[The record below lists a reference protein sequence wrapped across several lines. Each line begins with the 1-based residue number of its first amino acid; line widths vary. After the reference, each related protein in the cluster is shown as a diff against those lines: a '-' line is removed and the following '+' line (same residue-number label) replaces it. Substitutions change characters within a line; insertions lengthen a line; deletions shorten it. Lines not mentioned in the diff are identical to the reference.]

1 MGQGSL
7 PWEWA
12 QTACRANG
20 DDLASILTQEDY
32 TAFQSITQ
40 TQQFDM
46 WIGLYWETSTRMWQ
60 WSNGDPFP
68 YCVSEPQLGASNCCS
83 LTHKGHGQ
91 TENVT
96 LEKIDC
102 SLKRQ
107 FLCTGK
113 KRMKQTIVRMSLKSN
128 SGSDLNDPVVKE
140 QMLEQ
145 IRKEIAKNG
154 NFIQDLRWRELP
166 NGEVFRKT
174 VELGSPEEGPAV
186 EIPVFTLVSEGRS
199 MVEAQKFCREYYDE
213 LATIF
218 NAEDQTAALRAVSAQ
233 SLTDAVWGFF

>member
-1 MGQGSL
+1 CLVPLPIPCLLDTLRTIVYFLTLGTQLNSELKYYMGQGSL

-91 TENVT
+91 TENRLAT
-96 LEKIDC
+96 T
-102 SLKRQ
+102 Q
-107 FLCTGK
+107 FQSHL
-113 KRMKQTIVRMSLKSN
+113 QP
-128 SGSDLNDPVVKE
+128 LNDIGRKVNY
-140 QMLEQ
+140 LLQ
-145 IRKEIAKNG
+145 I
-154 NFIQDLRWRELP
+154 
-166 NGEVFRKT
+166 
-174 VELGSPEEGPAV
+174 S
-186 EIPVFTLVSEGRS
+186 
-199 MVEAQKFCREYYDE
+199 
-213 LATIF
+213 
-218 NAEDQTAALRAVSAQ
+218 
-233 SLTDAVWGFF
+233 